1 MRLVLTPS
9 FIFAIKSRGFPPPAF
24 AFDEETGTDLGLDA
38 AKSWSRK
45 RYRAARTTP
54 RVRTMTSDEEAM
66 ADECADDKAKEEKE
80 KKREGGGKEEESAV
94 VGKSWRSMVR
104 LGRLYRFPGT
114 PKSGRSS
121 HEN

>member
-1 MRLVLTPS
+1 MHISERCVRVKMRLILTPS
-9 FIFAIKSRGFPPPAF
+9 FIFAMKSRGFPPPAF

-80 KKREGGGKEEESAV
+80 KKSEKKEKKREKSTKEKKKNIDQGKI
-94 VGKSWRSMVR
+94 K
-104 LGRLYRFPGT
+104 
-114 PKSGRSS
+114 
-121 HEN
+121 